1 MFEILSGLQMAIL
14 VAAVVHYLICWFLWS
29 DMGLGSI
36 LMGKSAA
43 SKKPNPMDMVWYF
56 VASLLSTAAL
66 AISIKVFHASAANLY
81 SPEGFLQ
88 VFYWVLGS
96 QSTENL
102 MMASLRVA
110 TFVWLGFY
118 VPHELGKCVS
128 QKHTMEKCAVHM
140 LAELLPLL
148 GAAVTISYL
157 L

>member
-1 MFEILSGLQMAIL
+1 MFEILGGLQKAIL
-14 VAAVVHYLICWFLWS
+14 VASLVHYGIAWFLWS

-36 LMGKSAA
+36 LTSKSA
-43 SKKPNPMDMVWYF
+43 SKKVNPMDMVWYF

-110 TFVWLGFY
+110 TFIWLGFY
-118 VPHELGKCVS
+118 VSQELCRCVS
-128 QKHTMEKCAVHM
+128 HRHPLEKCAVHM